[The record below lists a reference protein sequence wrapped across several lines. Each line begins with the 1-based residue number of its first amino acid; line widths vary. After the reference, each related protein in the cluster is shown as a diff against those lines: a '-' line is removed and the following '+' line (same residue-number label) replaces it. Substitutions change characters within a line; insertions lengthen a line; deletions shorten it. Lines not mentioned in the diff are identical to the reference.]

1 MGRIISSVTISNYL
15 EPDKTIRCDALV
27 GTGASHMILPLA
39 WKDRLGKLPR
49 SRTIK
54 IETADQRESNAEICG
69 PVEVELEG
77 FRPVSTEVM
86 FMDMKPADGNFE
98 PLIGYLI
105 LVACPAAVDMPG
117 HRLVPVKHLDAK

>member
-1 MGRIISSVTISNYL
+1 MGRIVSSVTVSNYL
-15 EPDKTIRCDALV
+15 EPDKSIRCDALV
-27 GTGASHMILPLA
+27 DTGASHMILPLA

-54 IETADQRESNAEICG
+54 IETADQREANAEICG

-86 FMDMKPADGNFE
+86 FMDMKPADGNYE

-105 LVACPAAVDMPG
+105 LEACPAAVDMLG

>member
-1 MGRIISSVTISNYL
+1 MGRIISSVTVSNYL
-15 EPDKTIRCDALV
+15 EPEKTIRCDALV
-27 GTGASHMILPLA
+27 DTGASHMILPLA
-39 WKDRLGKLPR
+39 WKARLGRLPR
-49 SRTIK
+49 SRTTQ
-54 IETADQRESNAEICG
+54 IETDDQRESTAEICG

-86 FMDMKPADGNFE
+86 FVDRHPADGQYE

-105 LVACPAAVDMPG
+105 LEACPAAVDMLG